1 MVSVKGGKNI
11 GPSIVRDLPGTVE
24 TQRAQMG
31 VPTTMVEPPRGVID
45 AANHGH
51 VYTSDSQLSEF
62 RALIQASCLGTGT
75 ILGHLSSLLSSA
87 ADRAAASL
95 TLAITSF

>member
-1 MVSVKGGKNI
+1 MRAAVASQGGAVGSLDRHAEKPGTDYICLAMAAHRCSRAPGVS
-11 GPSIVRDLPGTVE
+11 SIVE
-24 TQRAQMG
+24 FA
-31 VPTTMVEPPRGVID
+31 
-45 AANHGH
+45 
-51 VYTSDSQLSEF
+51 SDSQLSEF

-75 ILGHLSSLLSSA
+75 IPGHLSSLLSSA